1 MSPLEENPGDFE
13 LKEPDVRAIVRLLGN
28 VCALPHDHA
37 QKKRHLMDG
46 LCGLVGVDAWAWG
59 LIVEMTPGK
68 LPVSAGMQH
77 GGFGDSAFAEFLKVV
92 THPDMA
98 WLTAPYAKE
107 LQDTG
112 HHLTRTMQQIILPKT
127 FRQSGAGA
135 MWSELGFFPCCLSS
149 RPREGGGINMIGL
162 YRKSGRPLFDERES
176 RIVHILLSEVPW
188 LHEQGWP
195 DDRGGLV
202 PTLSAQMR
210 LVLEM
215 LLQSYSRKFIA
226 DHMGISIHT
235 VSGYIK
241 QIYRHFLV
249 HSHAE
254 LLRRFFQGDGGD
266 LRG

>member
-1 MSPLEENPGDFE
+1 MSLVEENSGDLL
-13 LKEPDVRAIVRLLGN
+13 LKEADVRAIVRLLGD

-59 LIVEMTPGK
+59 LMAEMTPGK

-77 GGFGDSAFAEFLKVV
+77 GGFGDEPFAEFLKILV
-92 THPDMA
+92 HPDMA

-107 LQDTG
+107 LKEKG
-112 HHLTRTMQQIILPKT
+112 HHLTRTMQQIIFPEIFL
-127 FRQSGAGA
+127 QSGAGA
-135 MWSELGFFPCCLSS
+135 MWSKLGFFPCCLSS

-162 YRKSGRPLFDERES
+162 YRKSGRPLFHERES
-176 RIVHILLSEVPW
+176 RIVHVLLSEIPW
-188 LHEQGWP
+188 LHEHGWP
-195 DDRGGLV
+195 DDRGVRV
-202 PTLSAQMR
+202 PSLPVQMR

-215 LLQSYSRKFIA
+215 LLQSYSRKVIA

-241 QIYRHFLV
+241 EIYRHFLV

-266 LRG
+266 KV